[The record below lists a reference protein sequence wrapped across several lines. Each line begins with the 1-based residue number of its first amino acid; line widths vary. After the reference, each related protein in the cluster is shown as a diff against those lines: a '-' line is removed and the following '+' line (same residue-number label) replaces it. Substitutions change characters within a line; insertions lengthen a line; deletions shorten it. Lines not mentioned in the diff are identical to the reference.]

1 MNKRLFVA
9 IDPPDGIRDQLSAV
23 CCGLPDARWTPPE
36 QFHLTLCFIGEVD
49 GSSFLDI
56 REALA
61 DIAFPAFA
69 LRLQSVGFFPPRGQP
84 RVVWAGVEKS
94 EPLMAVQRKIA
105 TRLFNL
111 GYEPENRKFS
121 PHITLAR
128 LQQTS
133 AAKVGKYLELHGLL
147 SSEPFVVDQLL
158 LYSSILGR
166 KGASHIIEQEYA
178 LVKMVLRN
186 EQQPTHES

>member
-9 IDPPDGIRDQLSAV
+9 IDPPDGIRDQLSAL

-61 DIAFPAFA
+61 DIAFPAFS

-94 EPLMAVQRKIA
+94 ESLLALQRKIA

-111 GYEPENRKFS
+111 GFEPENRKFF

-147 SSEPFVVDQLL
+147 GSEPFGVRQLL

-166 KGASHIIEQEYA
+166 KGASHIVEQVYPLA
-178 LVKMVLRN
+178 QSCVKDCAVAIQER
-186 EQQPTHES
+186 